1 MEFTDEE
8 IEDIRKIV
16 KLAYI
21 RIGIRCDLTG
31 FGYLCYGTEKVIQNP
46 WLINNLCNGLYV
58 DIANKFAA
66 AKPSSVER
74 SIRHAIDSTQE
85 SKSFGELNNM
95 FKTLLYAVDEKPT
108 VGELIRLV
116 AEYYL
121 LGLYKHQKWHVII

>member
-1 MEFTDEE
+1 MDYTQQQLEN
-8 IEDIRKIV
+8 IRKII

-21 RIGIRCDLTG
+21 RIGIRCDLVG

-46 WLINNLCNGLYV
+46 DLIHNLCNGLYV
-58 DIANKFAA
+58 EIANQFEADKVT
-66 AKPSSVER
+66 SVER
-74 SIRHAIDSTQE
+74 SIRHAIDNTQE

-95 FKTLLYAVDEKPT
+95 FKTLLYTVNEKPT

-121 LGLYKHQKWHVII
+121 LGLYKEDK